1 MAVLGLT
8 LFTNIKILA
17 GATVYSAPVPA
28 SHLAGYFSLFL
39 QSHDAVPTAA
49 TGTLSIF
56 YELSNDNLNWSQ
68 VTTLSTLL
76 TGLTKTGGPSSDGK
90 TFLYF
95 NPPVAAWLRIKA
107 TETGSAQ
114 AAYLTAVLGVA

>member
-1 MAVLGLT
+1 MITRT
-8 LFTNIKILA
+8 LLTNIKIPLS
-17 GATVYSAPVPA
+17 GTVYSSGVDI
-28 SHLAGYFSLFL
+28 SGLAGYCSLFL
-39 QSHDAVPTAA
+39 RSHDAVPTAA

-76 TGLTKTGGPSSDGK
+76 TGFIKTSGPSSDGK
-90 TFLYF
+90 NFLYF

-107 TETGSAQ
+107 TETGAAQ